1 MGCNFI
7 KKRHQNGCFPVNVAK
22 FLRTP
27 FYRTPLDNCSAVSLP
42 GQTKSKYHRNHKIV
56 KDIGV
61 TKFKWHHFNKTVNNV
76 GSNTRRK
83 FIHFNINSTKNV
95 SNNHSKFKQNIT
107 KNNRHFHRKHNKR
120 RRKHSSDRKKRDRSS
135 KENVNSNLL
144 YSQYFNPN
152 FFSNPLSNSGRT
164 YLDPRWNSPNSIL
177 DRSLPFQNSQV
188 TRNGLYSTPAYISP
202 TSNQNIYET
211 TNIGTNIQ
219 NPNKNNFN
227 FNPALQSKTLNTQNL
242 YSTPAILQRSMTA
255 TTQTFPNTLNR
266 NINTGQTPWI
276 TTTQAYAN
284 SIIPLSRTATQVYPN
299 YINNFHDMKQDTVN
313 LQDKKY
319 QIPKQVENDLNTIN
333 PITRANQSDSGV
345 PSKSLVSLAQ
355 LKSNPEF
362 MDDKEGDTRPG
373 SRPSNL
379 DKHLIKKQPPKY
391 GAELDFPVIQKKS
404 NQVFT
409 DSAVSPEAFFKE
421 ISNEV
426 KPKSANI
433 QPQSLTNNQ
442 DESSKSVL
450 KPAQTNPNN
459 IAKETVSPNLFL
471 TNDVKPLSDF
481 PTDSTLKEH
490 SSRDIIPKPEENNL
504 NQDLVTSKDN
514 VIDIPLSTNLQLPK
528 SSEITEQG
536 LFNYQ
541 QYLPSS
547 AQDHASY
554 IPLIPHSS
562 TLMYPLTPK
571 QQHTYKQQFLKSK
584 ETSSSYNNSISNNG
598 NFEIDE
604 GIPIAFQTPEF
615 EKLELRNKTRDSV
628 DQNNTRNL
636 NTTKTRND
644 LPKKPTTLSD
654 LNIKKA
660 IIQIDAIR
668 QQIEGLLQDNE
679 TESRPTYG
687 HHLEQRQNE
696 NKTEQTLDSSTHFEN
711 ETEDTTKELG
721 NQIKGICFVSNQ
733 N

>member
-1 MGCNFI
+1 MKEIGF
-7 KKRHQNGCFPVNVAK
+7 
-22 FLRTP
+22 
-27 FYRTPLDNCSAVSLP
+27 
-42 GQTKSKYHRNHKIV
+42 TKS
-56 KDIGV
+56 
-61 TKFKWHHFNKTVNNV
+61 KWHHFNKTVKNI

-83 FIHFNINSTKNV
+83 FIHFNVHSTKNV
-95 SNNHSKFKQNIT
+95 STSHTQLKQNIK

-135 KENVNSNLL
+135 KENVYSNLL
-144 YSQYFNPN
+144 YSQYYNPN
-152 FFSNPLSNSGRT
+152 FFSNPLSNPGRP
-164 YLDPRWNSPNSIL
+164 YLDPRWNSPDSIL
-177 DRSLPFQNSQV
+177 DGSLPFRNSQV
-188 TRNGLYSTPAYISP
+188 ARSALYSTPAYISP
-202 TSNQNIYET
+202 MPNQKIYEA
-211 TNIGTNIQ
+211 TNFRTNIQ
-219 NPNKNNFN
+219 NPNKNDINYN
-227 FNPALQSKTLNTQNL
+227 QVLQSKTLNNQNI
-242 YSTPAILQRSMTA
+242 YSTPAILQRSMTT
-255 TTQTFPNTLNR
+255 TTQAYPNTLNR
-266 NINTGQTPWI
+266 NINTGQTPWT

-284 SIIPLSRTATQVYPN
+284 NIIPLSRTATQFYPN
-299 YINNFHDMKQDTVN
+299 YINNFHDMKQDAVN
-313 LQDKKY
+313 LKDKKY
-319 QIPKQVENDLNTIN
+319 QIPKQVENVINTIN

-345 PSKSLVSLAQ
+345 PSKSIVSPDQ
-355 LKSNPEF
+355 LKGNPEF
-362 MDDKEGDTRPG
+362 MDDSEGDTRPG

-391 GAELDFPVIQKKS
+391 GAELEFPVIQKKS

-421 ISNEV
+421 ISNDV
-426 KPKSANI
+426 KPQNANI
-433 QPQSLTNNQ
+433 QPQTLTNNQ
-442 DESSKSVL
+442 DESSKSTVL
-450 KPAQTNPNN
+450 KPAQTNQNN
-459 IAKETVSPNLFL
+459 ITKETVSPNLFL

-504 NQDLVTSKDN
+504 NQDLVTSRDN
-514 VIDIPLSTNLQLPK
+514 VIDIPFSTNLQLPK

-584 ETSSSYNNSISNNG
+584 QISSSYNNSISNNG

-604 GIPIAFQTPEF
+604 SIPIAFQIPEF

-628 DQNNTRNL
+628 DQNDTRNL
-636 NTTKTRND
+636 NATKTRND
-644 LPKKPTTLSD
+644 LPKEPTTLSD

-687 HHLEQRQNE
+687 HHLEQHQNE
-696 NKTEQTLDSSTHFEN
+696 NKTEHTLDSSTQFKN
-711 ETEDTTKELG
+711 ETEDATKELG

-733 N
+733 D

>member
-1 MGCNFI
+1 MKDIGF
-7 KKRHQNGCFPVNVAK
+7 
-22 FLRTP
+22 
-27 FYRTPLDNCSAVSLP
+27 
-42 GQTKSKYHRNHKIV
+42 TKSK
-56 KDIGV
+56 
-61 TKFKWHHFNKTVNNV
+61 WHYFNKTVKNL
-76 GSNTRRK
+76 GSNTGRK
-83 FIHFNINSTKNV
+83 FIHFNVNSTKNV
-95 SNNHSKFKQNIT
+95 SNSHAQFKQNIA

-135 KENVNSNLL
+135 KENVYSNLL
-144 YSQYFNPN
+144 YSQYYNPN
-152 FFSNPLSNSGRT
+152 FFSNPLSNPGRPF
-164 YLDPRWNSPNSIL
+164 LDPRWNSPNSIL
-177 DRSLPFQNSQV
+177 DRSLPFRNSQV
-188 TRNGLYSTPAYISP
+188 TRSALYSTPAYISP
-202 TSNQNIYET
+202 MSNQNIYET
-211 TNIGTNIQ
+211 TNIRTNIQ
-219 NPNKNNFN
+219 NPNNNNFN
-227 FNPALQSKTLNTQNL
+227 YNQALQSKTLNSQNL
-242 YSTPAILQRSMTA
+242 YSTPAILQRSMTT
-255 TTQTFPNTLNR
+255 TTQAYPNTWTR
-266 NINTGQTPWI
+266 NIITGQTPWT

-284 SIIPLSRTATQVYPN
+284 NFIPFSRTATQVYPN
-299 YINNFHDMKQDTVN
+299 YINNFHGVKQDAVN

-319 QIPKQVENDLNTIN
+319 QIPKQVENVLNTIN
-333 PITRANQSDSGV
+333 PIARANKSDSEL
-345 PSKSLVSLAQ
+345 PSKSLVSLDQ

-373 SRPSNL
+373 SRPSIP
-379 DKHLIKKQPPKY
+379 DKQLIKKQPPKY
-391 GAELDFPVIQKKS
+391 GAELDFPVIQKNS

-421 ISNEV
+421 ISSDV
-426 KPKSANI
+426 KPQNSNI

-442 DESSKSVL
+442 GESSKSTVL
-450 KPAQTNPNN
+450 KPVQTNQTN
-459 IAKETVSPNLFL
+459 IAKETVTPNLFL

-490 SSRDIIPKPEENNL
+490 NSRDIIPKPEENNL
-504 NQDLVTSKDN
+504 NQDLVTSRDN

-584 ETSSSYNNSISNNG
+584 QTSSSYNSSISNNG
-598 NFEIDE
+598 NTEIDE
-604 GIPIAFQTPEF
+604 SIPIAFQIPEF
-615 EKLELRNKTRDSV
+615 EKLELRNKTKDSV

-636 NTTKTRND
+636 NSKEA
-644 LPKKPTTLSD
+644 TTLSD

-687 HHLEQRQNE
+687 HHPEQHQNE
-696 NKTEQTLDSSTHFEN
+696 NKTEQTIDSSSQFKN
-711 ETEDTTKELG
+711 ETEELG
-721 NQIKGICFVSNQ
+721 NQIKDICFPNRHLPAQ
-733 N
+733 I